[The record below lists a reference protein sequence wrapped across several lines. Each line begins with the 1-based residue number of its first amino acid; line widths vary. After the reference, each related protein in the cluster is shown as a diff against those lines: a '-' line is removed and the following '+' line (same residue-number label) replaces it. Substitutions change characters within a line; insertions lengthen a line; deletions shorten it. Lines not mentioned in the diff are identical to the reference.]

1 MNKCSPKRAFWIDAY
16 RAGVA
21 KSILEILCGENYSA
35 GYVNEKPIRRP
46 ADYNEKT
53 QECPSLY
60 KIDNYAHKD

>member
-1 MNKCSPKRAFWIDAY
+1 MNKRSPKRAFWIDAY

-35 GYVNEKPIRRP
+35 GYVNEKSIRRP
-46 ADYNEKT
+46 ADYNEET

-60 KIDNYAHKD
+60 KIDNYEHKD